1 MLWLREVRL
10 ARKDY
15 DKPDD
20 DVTRQAIAQRK
31 VMQTF
36 LNIDGPLVPTTP
48 RDRPV
53 ATQDNRITTEA
64 QVAATS
70 KHFGPPKE
78 RRRRPPSIVT
88 NATILLQRTLWEY
101 RHLF

>member
-1 MLWLREVRL
+1 MLWLREVHL

-15 DKPDD
+15 VEPDD

-36 LNIDGPLVPTTP
+36 LNIDGPLVATTP